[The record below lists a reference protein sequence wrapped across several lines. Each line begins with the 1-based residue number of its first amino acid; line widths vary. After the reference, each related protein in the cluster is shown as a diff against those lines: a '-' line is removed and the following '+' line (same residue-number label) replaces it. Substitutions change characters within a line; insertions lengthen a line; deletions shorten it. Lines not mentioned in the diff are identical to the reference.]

1 MKLRSRAACLVLAL
15 APLPLLGAGA
25 AQAGEKWV
33 FLGERVVNDRLDHD
47 TIDVGSKRGAFD
59 RIKIMVRQR
68 PVHFLDVKV
77 HFANGKSWSA
87 DVRKLVPAGGSTREI
102 ELPGGE
108 RDIRSVEFW
117 YEAQSRGRGKRATV
131 ELYGRR

>member
-1 MKLRSRAACLVLAL
+1 VAFLAL
-15 APLPLLGAGA
+15 ALAAFPALDGGT

-47 TIDVGSKRGAFD
+47 SIDVGAGRGQFD
-59 RIKIMVRQR
+59 RIRIVVRRR

-87 DVRKLVPAGGSTREI
+87 EVRKLVPAGGSTRDI
-102 ELPGGE
+102 DLPGGE
-108 RDIRSVEFW
+108 REIRSVEFW
-117 YEAQSRGRGKRATV
+117 YEAESRGRGKRATV